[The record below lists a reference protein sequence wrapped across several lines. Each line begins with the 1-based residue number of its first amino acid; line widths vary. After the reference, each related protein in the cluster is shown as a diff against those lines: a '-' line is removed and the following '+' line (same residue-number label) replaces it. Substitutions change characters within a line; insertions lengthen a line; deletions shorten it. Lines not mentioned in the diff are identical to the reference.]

1 MYCILGAGLVGS
13 MIFCMF
19 LSDKSKYNKKFMS
32 LLDKDQLEKYKKIK
46 NERMNIYLQG
56 YFLGLVLGLLVALNS
71 NVDRTKKLCMFL
83 VVSLGVNY
91 LFYSLYPKSD
101 YMLNHLTTKCQN
113 KAWLEQYKYMKTN
126 HLLGLTFGMAGY
138 ILLGK
143 YFC

>member
-19 LSDKSKYNKKFMS
+19 LSDKSKYNKKFM
-32 LLDKDQLEKYKKIK
+32 LLLNEEQLKKYKKIK

-56 YFLGLVLGLLVALNS
+56 YFLGLVIGLLVAMNS
-71 NVDRTKKLCMFL
+71 NVDKTKKLCMFL
-83 VVSLGVNY
+83 VISLGINY

-113 KAWLEQYKYMKTN
+113 KAWLAQYKYMKTN
-126 HLLGLTFGMAGY
+126 HLLGFTFGMAGY
-138 ILLGK
+138 ILLGN